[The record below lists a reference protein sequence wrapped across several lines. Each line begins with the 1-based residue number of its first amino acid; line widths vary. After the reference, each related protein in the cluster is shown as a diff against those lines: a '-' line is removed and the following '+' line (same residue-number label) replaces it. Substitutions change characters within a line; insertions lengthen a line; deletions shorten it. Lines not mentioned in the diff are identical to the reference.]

1 MVNGQGS
8 LPRLGRVMR
17 KRGDPPGG
25 ATVGAPRPVP
35 RLLLNPALEPSLTLL
50 VSFQK
55 HFNRVESNSYSLTL
69 KYVN

>member
-1 MVNGQGS
+1 MVNGQGR

-25 ATVGAPRPVP
+25 AAAGAPRLVP

-50 VSFQK
+50 VSLQK
-55 HFNRVESNSYSLTL
+55 HFNRVESNPYSLTL
-69 KYVN
+69 RYVN